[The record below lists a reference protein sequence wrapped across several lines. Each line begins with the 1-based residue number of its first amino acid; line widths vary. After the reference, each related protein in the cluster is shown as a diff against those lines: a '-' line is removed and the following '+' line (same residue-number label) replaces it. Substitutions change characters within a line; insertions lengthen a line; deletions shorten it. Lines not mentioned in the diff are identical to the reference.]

1 MGAVCTEVLVA
12 LKYLHLEQS
21 TVHRDVKAAN
31 VLLTASAQVKLADF
45 GIATS
50 FQDITQTVIGTPH
63 WMAPE
68 VQPTSPTLATTSHH
82 RHHLSPSPTLRYPSL
97 PLRHPCATPVQPLRQ
112 VISGAGYDA
121 RVDVWSLGISAIE
134 MSLGSPPF
142 YQLDAM
148 PTMFQVVTGPS
159 PTLPPEQ
166 LVALGSSTSAAALL
180 SAFVARCVI
189 KVRRSE

>member
-1 MGAVCTEVLVA
+1 VGAVCTEVLVA

-82 RHHLSPSPTLRYPSL
+82 HQPFAPSP
-97 PLRHPCATPVQPLRQ
+97 PLRQ

>member
-1 MGAVCTEVLVA
+1 M
-12 LKYLHLEQS
+12 
-21 TVHRDVKAAN
+21 
-31 VLLTASAQVKLADF
+31 
-45 GIATS
+45 
-50 FQDITQTVIGTPH
+50 P
-63 WMAPE
+63 
-68 VQPTSPTLATTSHH
+68 
-82 RHHLSPSPTLRYPSL
+82 
-97 PLRHPCATPVQPLRQ
+97 PLFNPCATPAPPLRQ

>member
-1 MGAVCTEVLVA
+1 M
-12 LKYLHLEQS
+12 
-21 TVHRDVKAAN
+21 
-31 VLLTASAQVKLADF
+31 QVKLADF

-50 FQDITQTVIGTPH
+50 FRDITQTVIGTPH

-82 RHHLSPSPTLRYPSL
+82 HQPFATPSYPCATPAP
-97 PLRHPCATPVQPLRQ
+97 PLFNPCATPVQPLRQ

>member
-68 VQPTSPTLATTSHH
+68 VRPPSPTLATTSHH
-82 RHHLSPSPTLRYPSL
+82 HQPFATP
-97 PLRHPCATPVQPLRQ
+97 RHPCASPAPPLRQ